1 MAQIRVPT
9 FIFENLTYREKV
21 RALRHFRP
29 ITPSARNVGP
39 PRSKRCDGK
48 SISLRQKA
56 TLKDHSEARPAACL
70 AAVNGQHT
78 VFNADT
84 GSHSF
89 FSYETVECN
98 IPFRLTCLSSSV
110 ALQHLAVAKLAT
122 AQDFTKFQT
131 FPSFF
136 HTILCSFFMCT
147 IK

>member
-1 MAQIRVPT
+1 MVQIRVPT

-89 FSYETVECN
+89 FSYETVEPN
-98 IPFRLTCLSSSV
+98 ILFRLTCLSLSV
-110 ALQHLAVAKLAT
+110 ALYTSCPACWQIRTHHSRADSTSLAAGQT
-122 AQDFTKFQT
+122 AA
-131 FPSFF
+131 
-136 HTILCSFFMCT
+136 CT
-147 IK
+147 NWLQ